1 MIQRHGQKAMFTVSI
16 RVEPSLDVVWLVIE
30 IMIYQRTTKEQH
42 LLLKYKPLIRK
53 DSWLILML
61 HLLLVIKV
69 RGFV

>member
-53 DSWLILML
+53 DSWLILTL